1 MQISRAAHKQD
12 DVLSGAAAIIYSS
25 EYLNFYETIIE
36 FIAGVLWQK
45 LGLLKT
51 FNFFTIYSF
60 CKKKTLQLQRYQV

>member
-45 LGLLKT
+45 LGLLKP
-51 FNFFTIYSF
+51 
-60 CKKKTLQLQRYQV
+60 LQVVT

>member
-25 EYLNFYETIIE
+25 EYLNFYGTMIE

-45 LGLLKT
+45 LIFLKP
-51 FNFFTIYSF
+51 
-60 CKKKTLQLQRYQV
+60 LQFMT